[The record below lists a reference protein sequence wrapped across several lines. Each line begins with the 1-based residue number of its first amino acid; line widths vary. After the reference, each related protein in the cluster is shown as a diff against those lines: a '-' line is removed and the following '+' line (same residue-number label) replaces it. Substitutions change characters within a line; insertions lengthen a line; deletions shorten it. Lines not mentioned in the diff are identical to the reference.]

1 MTFDVNMLIAIAAIV
16 AALVVVFLV
25 KRYVGNNTVK
35 MLTSI
40 ISFIRN
46 SLVSA
51 GITSADT
58 RFTKI
63 LDDIVQALTL
73 VAAETDDNVPTDEKV
88 DRAFTAFLTYATAAG
103 LTFTDAEKDTIKTI
117 ISAGFSFMLT
127 IGMNQ
132 KQCKRVEL
140 KYSRMSEKLIY

>member
-25 KRYVGNNTVK
+25 KRYVGNSTVK

-40 ISFIRN
+40 ISFVRN

-51 GITSADT
+51 GILSTDT
-58 RFTKI
+58 RFMKI

-73 VAAETDDNVPTDEKV
+73 VAAETDDTVPMSEKV
-88 DRAFTAFLTYATAAG
+88 NKAYTAFLTYAALAG
-103 LTFTDAEKDTIKTI
+103 LTFTDEEKETIKTI